1 MVAWVGYEPAIQVLT
16 HDADL
21 VAVLI
26 HIRGAFDTVI
36 ALQLFCRPMMR
47 KCSAQVA
54 FAYAA

>member
-1 MVAWVGYEPAIQVLT
+1 MIPIF
-16 HDADL
+16 